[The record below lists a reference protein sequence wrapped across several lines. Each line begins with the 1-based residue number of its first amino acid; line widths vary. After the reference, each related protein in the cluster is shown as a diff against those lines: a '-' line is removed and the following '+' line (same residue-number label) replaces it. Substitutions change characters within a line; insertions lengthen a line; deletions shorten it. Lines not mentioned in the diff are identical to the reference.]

1 MTEWLL
7 ESPAQTEAFG
17 AAVADAAGDARG
29 FVVFLEG
36 PLGAGKTT
44 LARGL
49 LRALGVTGA
58 IRSPTY
64 TLLEPYAIG
73 GRVLIHLDLY
83 RMASPREV
91 QGLGLADYPPEQTW
105 WLVEWPQNGTGLL
118 PSPTLRVILA
128 HEGQSRR
135 VRAAGDAA
143 VLACIAAALSGRLK
157 RLSQDKS

>member
-1 MTEWLL
+1 MKEWLL
-7 ESPAQTEAFG
+7 KAPAQTEAFG
-17 AAVADAAGDARG
+17 AAVADAAGPARG
-29 FVVFLEG
+29 LVVYLEG

-58 IRSPTY
+58 IRSPSY

-73 GRVLIHLDLY
+73 GRTLIHLDLY

-105 WLVEWPQNGTGLL
+105 WLVEWPELGAGAL
-118 PSPTLRVILA
+118 PPPTVRLGLA
-128 HEGQSRR
+128 HEGAARR
-135 VRAAGDAA
+135 VDLTGASPLADA
-143 VLACIAAALSGRLK
+143 IAAAFSA
-157 RLSQDKS
+157 RLSRLSDD